1 MEIGKHLWQSLNY
14 PLRVVPCL
22 IELTSKFGSSD
33 SGGEYIESH
42 LEYHPNLDKDAAP
55 RVLVGTYGR
64 LRVIFFVLLA
74 MCWALRYIL
83 SRRATS
89 SAQQCRQATLFP
101 PRSPPQ

>member
-1 MEIGKHLWQSLNY
+1 VEIGKHLWQSLNY

-42 LEYHPNLDKDAAP
+42 LEYHPNLDKDVAP
-55 RVLVGTYGR
+55 RVLVVTDGR
-64 LRVIFFVLLA
+64 LRVIFFVPLV
-74 MCWALRYIL
+74 MCWALLYIL

-89 SAQQCRQATLFP
+89 SGQQCRQAALFP
-101 PRSPPQ
+101 PQSPPQ